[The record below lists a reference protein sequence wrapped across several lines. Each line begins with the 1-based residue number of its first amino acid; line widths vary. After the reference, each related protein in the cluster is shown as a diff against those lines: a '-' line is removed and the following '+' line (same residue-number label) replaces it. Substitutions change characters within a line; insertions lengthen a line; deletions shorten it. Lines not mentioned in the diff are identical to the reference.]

1 MNIRCL
7 LGRHKPI
14 NDLSDWR
21 HGYYLSACA
30 DCGTPMRYYG
40 GHWEAHRTRRKS
52 GQDPG

>member
-1 MNIRCL
+1 MNIKCL

-40 GHWEAHRTRRKS
+40 GHWEAHRARPKS
-52 GQDPG
+52 GEDPR